1 MFGVV
6 TFGFLFVSIVF
17 ADNMQQQHGMNEMNG
32 LHPSPFPGQP
42 QQQFP
47 MMSSMGPNLFGMPQ
61 MAAMNP
67 AAAGGNG
74 LVAQNMALQSGIAG
88 QHQLPQM
95 QNGMAPM
102 VGPAFQPADTTAGP
116 EKVQKLEEASKS
128 AVEAEKP
135 LLQRAA
141 ELFRSKPRIQAFTS
155 FAEEVEKSKLTQD
168 QKQDLYKRVSSMT
181 SF

>member
-1 MFGVV
+1 
-6 TFGFLFVSIVF
+6 
-17 ADNMQQQHGMNEMNG
+17 MNNPY
-32 LHPSPFPGQP
+32 PSPFPGQ
-42 QQQFP
+42 Q
-47 MMSSMGPNLFGMPQ
+47 MMSSMGPNSFGVPQ
-61 MAAMNP
+61 MLPMNSAVGQKMP
-67 AAAGGNG
+67 LQGGAIG
-74 LVAQNMALQSGIAG
+74 G
-88 QHQLPQM
+88 QHPQM

-102 VGPAFQPADTTAGP
+102 AGSAMPVADSIAGP

-135 LLQRAA
+135 LLQRAV

>member
-6 TFGFLFVSIVF
+6 TFAFFFVSLVV
-17 ADNMQQQHGMNEMNG
+17 ADNMQQQQGING
-32 LHPSPFPGQP
+32 VNIHPSPFPGQ
-42 QQQFP
+42 QQFP
-47 MMSSMGPNLFGMPQ
+47 IMSSMGPNSFGIPH
-61 MAAMNP
+61 MNP
-67 AAAGGNG
+67 AAGGNG
-74 LVAQNMALQSGIAG
+74 LVAQNIALHSGAAG
-88 QHQLPQM
+88 QQQLPHI
-95 QNGMAPM
+95 QNGMAP
-102 VGPAFQPADTTAGP
+102 GFQPVDTTAGP

-128 AVEAEKP
+128 AIEAEKP

-181 SF
+181 SI